1 MYWIYSVLLGIMLA
15 VAVYTI
21 IPDFLLHGL
30 GIGSWKRQYTPGVA
44 ITFDDGPDPEV
55 TPHILDILTRY
66 KLTATFFIIGEKAAR
81 YPDLIKLIR
90 DRGHKIGAHSQHHRF
105 AWFMSPWE
113 TWRDWNECIA
123 TLEHLTGGV
132 VEWVRPPWGTFNLS
146 TWLWVKIHHK
156 QAVLWDVEGHDW
168 LVRRSPEQIVSRIVK
183 QVREGSIVVLHDG
196 GGQEGA
202 PQNTLRAL
210 DQLCRKVMEEKKLP
224 LVELYLPEWPGWH
237 RLVFS
242 LWGRWESIFA
252 RLYNIERISS
262 TNIFRLSR
270 KSYRGPNLYSQ
281 TGQLLAK
288 NGDLVGEIHLD
299 NVRLQGKETDIG
311 QRGVHLLRLVKR
323 SLPALASYVAENP
336 EYDGIRVFIGLTL
349 INQGVKSLGFQVQE
363 MPPTMLISMVG
374 LLQKLILLI
383 YPSLKKTGT
392 NKYKGKVPKLVWI
405 SRQQLLELAP

>member
-1 MYWIYSVLLGIMLA
+1 MGWIYPVLLGLMLV

-44 ITFDDGPDPEV
+44 ITFDDGPDPEI
-55 TPHILDILTRY
+55 TPHILDILTQY
-66 KLTATFFIIGEKAAR
+66 QLIATFFIIGEKAAR

-90 DRGHKIGAHSQHHRF
+90 ARGHKIGAHSQHHRF

-123 TLEHLTGGV
+123 TLEPLTGEV
-132 VEWVRPPWGTFNLS
+132 VEWVRPPWGTFNLI
-146 TWLWVKIHHK
+146 TWLWVKIHRK
-156 QAVLWDVEGHDW
+156 QAVLWNAEGHDW
-168 LVRRSPEQIVSRIVK
+168 LVRRSPEQIVSRIVN
-183 QVREGSIVVLHDG
+183 QVREGSIVLLHDA

-210 DQLCRKVMEEKKLP
+210 DQLCRKVIEGEKLP
-224 LVELYLPEWPGWH
+224 LVELDLPEWPEWH
-237 RLVFS
+237 KLAFS
-242 LWGRWESIFA
+242 LWGRWESIFT
-252 RLYNIERISS
+252 RLYKVERISS
-262 TNIFRLSR
+262 TNIFRLSKKR
-270 KSYRGPNLYSQ
+270 YRGPNLYSQ
-281 TGQLLAK
+281 TGQLLAET
-288 NGDLVGEIHLD
+288 GDLVGEIHLD
-299 NVRLQGKETDIG
+299 SNRLQGKETAIG
-311 QRGVHLLRLVKR
+311 QRGIHLLRLVRR
-323 SLPALASYVAENP
+323 SLPALASYVAKNS

-363 MPPTMLISMVG
+363 MPTSMSISMVG

-383 YPSLKKTGT
+383 YPSLKKTRE
-392 NKYKGKVPKLVWI
+392 NKYKGKRPKLVWI